1 MLRGNTIGK
10 EETRAGNLFASD
22 IAESRGSDVK
32 IGYAIDVKHLRGS
45 RKSELGRGGWRIP
58 VTLNPLKATTKTGCA
73 TNIGKNVVRTEN
85 WAADDTFRKLEI
97 LQENRDRRNK
107 NWSATNN
114 GEKRKIEI
122 WPYNTPDPRNSFYP
136 NFLKKKICTL
146 INDTTNFQTLNPHQK
161 PMFLIKHKINLSNLS
176 PPFSLEKTSIL
187 HCLYSR
193 HRDTTESIRLQ
204 DLRRSHTW
212 RLWNLS
218 LSLSLEIE
226 GE

>member
-10 EETRAGNLFASD
+10 EETRAGNLFAND

-122 WPYNTPDPRNSFYP
+122 WPYNTDTPDPRNSFYP
-136 NFLKKKICTL
+136 NFLKKK
-146 INDTTNFQTLNPHQK
+146 K
-161 PMFLIKHKINLSNLS
+161 SA
-176 PPFSLEKTSIL
+176 
-187 HCLYSR
+187 R
-193 HRDTTESIRLQ
+193 
-204 DLRRSHTW
+204 
-212 RLWNLS
+212 
-218 LSLSLEIE
+218 
-226 GE
+226 